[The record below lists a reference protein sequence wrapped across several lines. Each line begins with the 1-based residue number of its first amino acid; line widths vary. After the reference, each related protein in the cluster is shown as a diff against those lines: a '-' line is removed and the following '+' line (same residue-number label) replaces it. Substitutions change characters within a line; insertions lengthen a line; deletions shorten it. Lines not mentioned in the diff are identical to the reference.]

1 MKLRQRTSIKS
12 MSSNDNTW
20 VKITDDVTR
29 QNTELISRLP
39 KDEKITWCFNDLYTV
54 RMEVA
59 VTNLIFTTTSAKKK
73 KIRKNWI
80 CVTLKTN
87 LRLNNYLWWRIRINT
102 KNWGNVKQCLSN
114 WLSHQGTSMELFYFV
129 CLVCLFWKLYV
140 CLCLLDNKHFYL
152 FTIANM
158 QNRHV
163 FWTTTFLMIYIFIW
177 TNLG

>member
-1 MKLRQRTSIKS
+1 MSENHWWCDTSKHRAYFPTPERRENNLMFQWFIYGQNGGR
-12 MSSNDNTW
+12 SNKFNIYDN
-20 VKITDDVTR
+20 IG
-29 QNTELISRLP
+29 
-39 KDEKITWCFNDLYTV
+39 
-54 RMEVA
+54 
-59 VTNLIFTTTSAKKK
+59 KK
-73 KIRKNWI
+73 KIRKKWI
-80 CVTLKTN
+80 CVTPKTS